1 VTTAPRLANVSA
13 RAARPGI
20 VLAVC
25 SLSVFLT
32 GLDSTIV
39 TIGMPAIGR
48 SLHVGVS
55 GLQWAADAYTVA
67 LASLLM
73 TSGSAADR
81 FGRRAVLQAGLSV
94 FVLGSWLCSLAPS
107 LGALIAFRV
116 LQGAGAS
123 AMNPAALGIITNVYT
138 DPARRARAL
147 GAWDAAFGLSM
158 VTGPVAGGILVGL
171 AGWRSVFWAS
181 IPAGL
186 AALALTGLFAPD
198 SRAPAARRTD
208 PAGQVLVT
216 VMLAALA
223 AAIIQAPAWGWLSWQ
238 TIVLLAAATGALA
251 GLACLEPRRSDPLI
265 QLRLFRTARFTAA
278 IISGV
283 CGIAAL
289 AGFGF
294 LTTLYLQDV
303 RGLSALNA
311 GLTIGPMAAE
321 MAVCAPLAGRLIA
334 RRGARV
340 PAVGAGVAL
349 AVSSAALSRLT
360 GLSSEAFLAWTYS
373 LFGVGAGLLN
383 PVVTYGVM
391 SSVPDGQA
399 GVASGMNSSGR
410 QLGQCLGVAVTGTV
424 LNGSLHGPMQAGF
437 PAAARGSWLVMA
449 GCGLLV
455 LTAGLAGTP
464 GHAPRATGRHARQV
478 PAASRALLLAADG
491 FTVAAGLSPLRH
503 TAFRAGPPPRHARP
517 VPQAGTVSLAG
528 PDGQS
533 RCRSRSRFRV
543 PMIWSGSSARGHKSR
558 TSAHVAIRRRQ
569 NAVVGR
575 LRRRLPMKAPRTA
588 REGHSSV
595 QENGGPGTPD
605 GGSAHLDWRVAQAR
619 LDPLKHKWDLA
630 ILCNLEEG
638 SGRRPKDLLVLIN
651 AQAGT
656 ERQLSPQV
664 LSGRLRHLEQSGYV
678 RHVDLSI
685 MPLHRTYYLQPP
697 GKALIRDL
705 ARIIGPAHAGGG

>member
-55 GLQWAADAYTVA
+55 GLQWAADAYTVT

-73 TSGSAADR
+73 TAGSAADR

-107 LGALIAFRV
+107 LAALIAFRV

-158 VTGPVAGGILVGL
+158 VTGPVAGGILIGL

-238 TIVLLAAATGALA
+238 TMMLLAAAAGALT
-251 GLACLEPRRSDPLI
+251 GLARIEPRRSDPLI
-265 QLRLFRTARFTAA
+265 QLRLFRSARFTAA

-294 LTTLYLQDV
+294 LSTLYLQDV

-334 RRGARV
+334 RRGARI
-340 PAVGAGVAL
+340 PAVVAGMAL

-360 GLSSEAFLAWTYS
+360 GLSSETFLAWTYS

-399 GVASGMNSSGR
+399 GVASGMNSSSR
-410 QLGQCLGVAVTGTV
+410 QLGQCLGIAVTGTV
-424 LNGSLHGPMQAGF
+424 LNSSLHGSMQAGF

-455 LTAGLAGTP
+455 LTAGLAGTRR
-464 GHAPRATGRHARQV
+464 RATRPTGRHARHA
-478 PAASRALLLAADG
+478 PAASRVLLLAADG
-491 FTVAAGLSPLRH
+491 LTVAAGLAGLRH
-503 TAFRAGPPPRHARP
+503 PSFRSGPLPRHARP
-517 VPQAGTVSLAG
+517 AVPATTVGLTA

-533 RCRSRSRFRV
+533 RCRSRNGFRV
-543 PMIWSGSSARGHKSR
+543 LMIGSGSRGRGHKGPAGFY
-558 TSAHVAIRRRQ
+558 TAIRRRQ
-569 NAVVGR
+569 NAVGR
-575 LRRRLPMKAPRTA
+575 LRRRLPMKAPWTA
-588 REGHSSV
+588 REGHSGV
-595 QENGGPGTPD
+595 PKDDDPGTSD
-605 GGSAHLDWRVAQAR
+605 AGGAHLDWRLVQAR

-630 ILCNLEEG
+630 ILCNLEVG
-638 SGRRPKDLLVLIN
+638 SGCRPKDLLVLIN

-678 RHVDLSI
+678 RHVDLSV

-697 GKALIRDL
+697 GKALIMDL
-705 ARIIGPAHAGGG
+705 ARIIGHAHAGGG